1 MQWPFVKQ
9 ILTSWAIKNRI
20 IPQDWK
26 DMARAILEPAA
37 NLQWF
42 TCWRDKVRELAQQ
55 NRAKVRE
62 ISTDQLLDEGH
73 FAVVEVQAVYDEET
87 LVLCHLS
94 AFKAWNKVAES
105 GERLEPFIQVIQ
117 GPQETFP
124 DFLQRLT
131 SAVERS
137 ISDSAARK
145 AVIEFLAFGN
155 ANAECKEVIRPW
167 RARSASIDE

>member
-1 MQWPFVKQ
+1 
-9 ILTSWAIKNRI
+9 
-20 IPQDWK
+20 
-26 DMARAILEPAA
+26 MARAILEPAA

-42 TCWRDKVRELAQQ
+42 TCWRDKLRELAQQ
-55 NRAKVRE
+55 NRAKGRQ
-62 ISTDQLLDEGH
+62 IFTDQLLGEGY
-73 FAVVEVQAVYDEET
+73 FAVVEVQAVYDEKT

-124 DFLQRLT
+124 DFLERLT